1 MTKIIR
7 LVVGRGRT
15 SRPSDQEEW
24 TREYYELEADVTD
37 LATEESLE
45 QARVKLEG
53 KLISWLSEP
62 TAPQLPK
69 LDMAEVEKLPWT
81 RYSDKMPCKPGDSG
95 WVLRKVEG
103 TEELVKAI
111 KAAPK
116 EKLEL
121 SPYQF
126 TFSGTEKQF
135 ISRKAIKEKT

>member
-1 MTKIIR
+1 MPKIVR

-15 SRPSDQEEW
+15 TRPSDQEEW
-24 TREYYELEADVTD
+24 IREYYELEADVTD

-69 LDMAEVEKLPWT
+69 LDMAEVEKLPWKT
-81 RYSDKMPCKPGDSG
+81 YKDKTPCTPGESG
-95 WVLRKVEG
+95 WAFANAPGAEG
-103 TEELVKAI
+103 LVKAI
-111 KAAPK
+111 KSSPN

-121 SPYQF
+121 PPYRF
-126 TFSGTEKQF
+126 TFSGKEKQF
-135 ISRKAIKEKT
+135 ISRKAIKEG